1 MPLCRI
7 CWISFA
13 FVLGFY
19 CFQREQ
25 ENAMIR
31 LKKQQQ
37 ELEHMRLRYL
47 AAEEKEAVKNEK
59 HELQDIRNE
68 LNR

>member
-1 MPLCRI
+1 
-7 CWISFA
+7 
-13 FVLGFY
+13 
-19 CFQREQ
+19 
-25 ENAMIR
+25 MIR

-59 HELQDIRNE
+59 QELQDIRNE
-68 LNR
+68 LNRYELPAPKN